1 MISMNERSSQVI
13 QEIYPLIAGL
23 GMGLLF
29 RSPFVAVEAAMHDQ
43 DRAGSTGNF
52 FLVRF
57 IGSCTGLVSIPF
69 IYFIFIST
77 KRITPHSPSQGPYF
91 KVRSLATYHWA
102 FP

>member
-1 MISMNERSSQVI
+1 MILMKHTTSRVL

-29 RSPFVAVEAAMHDQ
+29 RSPFTALEAAMPSG

-57 IGSCTGLVSIPF
+57 IGTCTGLVCMLSFRPQLI
-69 IYFIFIST
+69 
-77 KRITPHSPSQGPYF
+77 
-91 KVRSLATYHWA
+91 
-102 FP
+102 

>member
-57 IGSCTGLVSIPF
+57 IGSCTGLVIIPF

-77 KRITPHSPSQGPYF
+77 KRITHSPSQGPYF